1 MAAKRKPPR
10 VKTVRSED
18 FTPLEIHAIQIREY
32 YLALRR
38 EGFKPDESLGLCT
51 DRLGW
56 PDWFLPNLPDF
67 DPANPDHTPY
77 EEDDDD

>member
-1 MAAKRKPPR
+1 MAARRKPQR

-38 EGFKPDESLGLCT
+38 AGFKSDEALGLCT

-56 PDWFLPNLPDF
+56 PDWFGLPDKSVE
-67 DPANPDHTPY
+67 DIGTIIDD
-77 EEDDDD
+77 EDDD